1 MEQDIQ
7 SVFTKFLL
15 DNNAYS
21 QYVIN
26 LLESRKVSFEEFID
40 KLRAPRYYEAEQEFI
55 NFAFTWNKTSEGFS
69 YWHKLDTKWRKVLES
84 T

>member
-7 SVFTKFLL
+7 TVFTKFLL

-21 QYVIN
+21 QFITN
-26 LLESRKVSFEEFID
+26 LLEIE
-40 KLRAPRYYEAEQEFI
+40 
-55 NFAFTWNKTSEGFS
+55 NKTFDEYIDNLKVPYYCNKEEELINYAFAWGGTSEDFW
-69 YWHKLDTKWRKVLES
+69 YWSKLDTKWRKVLES